1 MFRRLALVSLLA
13 LLVVLGATGTASS
26 ASQATKAQALAAGWD
41 CSPNITIPAS
51 RGYFH
56 CAAPGE
62 PSLLDLIT
70 GAATP
75 PSLHLNVYFGPD
87 FAGQTGLLAGTEE
100 LIRADHFGGQPCPQE
115 GGSWAFLHFATAD
128 YYACH
133 HFAA

>member
-1 MFRRLALVSLLA
+1 MLHRLALVLVLGLLM
-13 LLVVLGATGTASS
+13 VFGATGTASS

-41 CSPNITIPAS
+41 CNPNITIL
-51 RGYFH
+51 GYFH

-62 PSLLDLIT
+62 PSLLDVII

-75 PSLHLNVYFGPD
+75 PTLHLNVYN
-87 FAGQTGLLAGTEE
+87 AQTELLAGTEL
-100 LIRADHFGGQPCPQE
+100 LIRADFFRGQPCPQE
-115 GGSWAFLHFATAD
+115 GGSWTPLDFGGSPGPE